1 MMQEQRHLDQRD
13 SPNGKQ
19 IWLKR
24 RHQRHWPTHVLNF
37 THLKLHCLAFYFIAR
52 INAEIE

>member
-13 SPNGKQ
+13 SANGKQ

-24 RHQRHWPTHVLNF
+24 RHQRHGPTHVLNLY
-37 THLKLHCLAFYFIAR
+37 TSHLLTSNFIALHF
-52 INAEIE
+52 IL